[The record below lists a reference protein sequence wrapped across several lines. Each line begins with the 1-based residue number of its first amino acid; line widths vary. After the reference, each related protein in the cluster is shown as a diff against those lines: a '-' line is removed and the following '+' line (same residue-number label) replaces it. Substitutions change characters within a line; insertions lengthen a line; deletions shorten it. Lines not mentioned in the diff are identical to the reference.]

1 MTDILDSYSA
11 MSRFKAREGVRK
23 DEYKQVSDHILISK
37 IKKEL
42 FKWLENTEN
51 LMKGVEIASKNT
63 KSIANEYY
71 DVWIKNKIDKK
82 LFILKSKQLRD
93 IWEMIQE
100 GEYKESLD
108 SVLYMRVKI

>member
-1 MTDILDSYSA
+1 MEILDSYSA
-11 MSRFKAREGVRK
+11 MSRFKAREGIRK

-51 LMKGVEIASKNT
+51 LMKGVEIATKNT
-63 KSIANEYY
+63 KNLADDYY
-71 DVWIKNKIDKK
+71 DIWIKNKIDKR

-93 IWEMIQE
+93 IYEMILE

-108 SVLYMRVKI
+108 LVLYMRVKV